1 MNNVT
6 LIGRIC
12 NDIEMKTTTNGVEV
26 ISFCLAVDRKF
37 KNANGEKQT
46 DFINIVAWRKT
57 AEFIY
62 KYFSKGQQIAITGNI
77 QTRNYEDKQGNKRTA
92 FEVIADNVYFCG
104 SKSDKPN
111 INVEVEENTSN
122 GYNAKIYTGNEQSNV
137 RLLDGDEELPF

>member
-92 FEVIADNVYFCG
+92 FEVIADTVYFCG

>member
-1 MNNVT
+1 MNSVN

-62 KYFSKGQQIAITGNI
+62 TYFRKGQQIALSGSI

-92 FEVIADNVYFCG
+92 FEVVADSVYFCG
-104 SKSDKPN
+104 SKA
-111 INVEVEENTSN
+111 ENTN
-122 GYNAKIYTGNEQSNV
+122 GTNGQETQNNQKYNVSVDTDDV
-137 RLLDGDEELPF
+137 HFLDDDEELPF

>member
-26 ISFCLAVDRKF
+26 INFCLAVNRKF

-111 INVEVEENTSN
+111 INVKVEENTSS
-122 GYNAKIYTGNEQSNV
+122 GYNAKIYTGNEQANV

>member
-1 MNNVT
+1 MNSVN

-12 NDIEMKTTTNGVEV
+12 TDLELKTTNNGTSV

-37 KNANGEKQT
+37 KNAAGEKET

-104 SKSDKPN
+104 SKA
-111 INVEVEENTSN
+111 ENTN
-122 GYNAKIYTGNEQSNV
+122 GQETQNNQKYNVSVDTDDV
-137 RLLDGDEELPF
+137 HFLDDDEELPF

>member
-111 INVEVEENTSN
+111 INVEVEENTSS
-122 GYNAKIYTGNEQSNV
+122 GYNAKIYTGNEQANV

>member
-26 ISFCLAVDRKF
+26 ISFGLAVDRKF
-37 KNANGEKQT
+37 KNVNGEKQT

-104 SKSDKPN
+104 SKA
-111 INVEVEENTSN
+111 ENTN
-122 GYNAKIYTGNEQSNV
+122 GQETQNNQKYNVSVDTDDV
-137 RLLDGDEELPF
+137 HFLDDDEELPF